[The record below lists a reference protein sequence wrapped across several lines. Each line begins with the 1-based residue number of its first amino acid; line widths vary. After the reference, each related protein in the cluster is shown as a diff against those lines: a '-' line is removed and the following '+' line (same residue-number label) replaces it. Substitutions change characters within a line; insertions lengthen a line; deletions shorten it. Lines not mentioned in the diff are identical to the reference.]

1 MTPSRPNADPS
12 PRPSDGLSEGPLA
25 AATTA
30 TRAARADRRARRTF
44 VRRLI
49 PAAGPVT
56 ANQIWRCLI
65 LLFAAAAISLTRGF
79 HEPIV
84 PVWVADACKGAFL
97 FIYWLNLVTSA
108 PGVAGRVPL
117 SAAPLRALCKRLRIG
132 SDDRPFPPRTPG
144 GLARIDL
151 ALILIAAAGLAL
163 NLSGRTV
170 SGEYLIDA
178 VVCAALA
185 GELWRLNV
193 LLSRTLPSPGVLL
206 PLSFL
211 FLIAVGTLML
221 KLPVCIEPGRES
233 LSWVDSLF
241 TMTSATCVT
250 GLTVRSTAHDFSTT
264 GQTVIIAFVQMGGLG
279 IILFGSTLAFLMT
292 SGGGRGPN
300 HADSSLREKL
310 TLSQMLSDQP
320 LHTLTRFA
328 RFVVLTALTIE
339 LLGALALYA
348 LWPNDAAGPMPAERR
363 LGLAAFHAISAF
375 CNAGFDLTGSSLE
388 AFRLSPIAHL
398 VIAPLIVLGGLGF
411 PVLRDVGGLILRR
424 TKQVLRRIS
433 DPANPRRYP
442 AHKQRLTLHSRLVLI
457 TSLALYL
464 VGLVVIFAG
473 QITPHWRADDAPPS
487 ATPALT
493 SLADA
498 SFLSISAR
506 TAGFNSLTMSDVEP
520 PGRFAL
526 MALMLVGGAP
536 GSVAGGVKVTVLA
549 VLVLSVVATI
559 YRRPETEALGR
570 TIADSLVRTAG
581 TIGLCYFALV
591 AATTT
596 LLTLT
601 ESQPFEILLF
611 EAISASTT
619 TGLSLGVTP
628 NLSTPGKLVIIAAM
642 FLGRIGPLALLG
654 SIIFTRPRPRRFT
667 YAHEHVTLG

>member
-1 MTPSRPNADPS
+1 MTPSRPNADPL
-12 PRPSDGLSEGPLA
+12 RPTIPP
-25 AATTA
+25 
-30 TRAARADRRARRTF
+30 RAAHTDRLPPPPLRPRIH
-44 VRRLI
+44 RLI
-49 PAAGPVT
+49 PAPGPVT
-56 ANQIWRCLI
+56 ANQIWRCLT
-65 LLFAAAAISLTRGF
+65 LLLAAAAISLTRGF
-79 HEPIV
+79 HEPV
-84 PVWVADACKGAFL
+84 VAVWIADACKAAFL
-97 FIYWLNLVTSA
+97 LIYWLNLFTSA

-117 SAAPLRALCKRLRIG
+117 SAAPLRALFKRLRIG

-144 GLARIDL
+144 GLTRIDL
-151 ALILIAAAGLAL
+151 ALLLIAAVGLAS
-163 NLSGRTV
+163 NLSGRAVT
-170 SGEYLIDA
+170 GEFLIDA
-178 VVCAALA
+178 AICFALA

-193 LLSRTLPSPGVLL
+193 LLSRTLPTPGVLL

-211 FLIAVGTLML
+211 FLIAVGTLIL
-221 KLPVCIEPGRES
+221 KLPVCANPHRPA

-250 GLTVRSTAHDFSTT
+250 GLTVRSTAHDFTPT

-292 SGGGRGPN
+292 SGSARGQS
-300 HADSSLREKL
+300 HTDRSLREKL

-348 LWPNDAAGPMPAERR
+348 LWPNDDPLPPERR
-363 LGLAAFHAISAF
+363 LGLSAFHAISAF
-375 CNAGFDLTGSSLE
+375 CNAGFDITGSSLE
-388 AFRLSPIAHL
+388 AFRLSPIAHF

-411 PVLRDVGGLILRR
+411 PVLRDVGGLTLRR
-424 TKQVLRRIS
+424 TKQLLRRIA
-433 DPANPRRYP
+433 DPANPRRFP

-457 TSLALYL
+457 TSLTLYL
-464 VGLVVIFAG
+464 TGLAIILAG
-473 QITPHWRADDAPPS
+473 QRTPHWRADDAPPT
-487 ATPALT
+487 ATSALT

-498 SFLSISAR
+498 SFMSISAR
-506 TAGFNSLTMSDVEP
+506 TAGFNSLPMDDVEP
-520 PGRFAL
+520 PGRFTL
-526 MALMLVGGAP
+526 MALMLIGGAP
-536 GSVAGGVKVTVLA
+536 GSTAGGVKVTVLA

-601 ESQPFEILLF
+601 ESQPFEVLLF

-619 TGLSLGVTP
+619 TGLSLGATP
-628 NLSTPGKLVIIAAM
+628 DLSTPGKLVVIAAM